1 MASPGNRHC
10 ASCIGTLSFPI
21 GCQRRRQR
29 RIVYDFLFT
38 SPRKPSKRAIRSH
51 DYHCPCSIRPSNGA
65 WTMVIVALYIAR
77 SLGFRNRHRPIDV
90 FWPPCSAG
98 LPNRP
103 SRPWPMGPAPFRGP
117 AAMNQN
123 NTDLI
128 RKENYNHAF
137 SHWPRKTEKCTKSNK
152 RKLYFHY
159 STN

>member
-10 ASCIGTLSFPI
+10 ASCIGTLSFPV

-38 SPRKPSKRAIRSH
+38 SPRKPSKRAIRSN

-103 SRPWPMGPAPFRGP
+103 SRPWHMGPAPFRGP

-123 NTDLI
+123 IDLI

-137 SHWPRKTEKCTKSNK
+137 SHWSRKTEKCTKSNK
-152 RKLYFHY
+152 QKLYFHY